1 MFKLFFLLFV
11 LVLKGMPLLIG
22 NPVLREMPFLN
33 GRFQVYLDFVFEIL
47 KARPFIC
54 ASLSLL
60 STRTCRISESS
71 SWQPFYPIIRLVS
84 APP

>member
-1 MFKLFFLLFV
+1 MV
-11 LVLKGMPLLIG
+11 LVLGIMKGMPLLIG

-33 GRFQVYLDFVFEIL
+33 GHFQVYLDFVFEIL

-54 ASLSLL
+54 ASLSLSLL